1 VSFVNVPADKR
12 PDPLINTVIA
22 TFLEGFEIDGDRI
35 LVCPQADLA
44 GGLFGAAVEFLLS
57 VYYLARRKLSNDP
70 PLDFRRQ
77 KCYII
82 LETPRPHSAHRRIA
96 NATKTCRTTTDKTF
110 TEAGFDLP
118 VVTIAISDTVRRVNR
133 GAGADGAPQCIY
145 LPLLMRP

>member
-1 VSFVNVPADKR
+1 MSFVNVPADKR

-70 PLDFRRQ
+70 PLIFTG
-77 KCYII
+77 KSAI
-82 LETPRPHSAHRRIA
+82 LS
-96 NATKTCRTTTDKTF
+96 
-110 TEAGFDLP
+110 
-118 VVTIAISDTVRRVNR
+118 S
-133 GAGADGAPQCIY
+133 
-145 LPLLMRP
+145 